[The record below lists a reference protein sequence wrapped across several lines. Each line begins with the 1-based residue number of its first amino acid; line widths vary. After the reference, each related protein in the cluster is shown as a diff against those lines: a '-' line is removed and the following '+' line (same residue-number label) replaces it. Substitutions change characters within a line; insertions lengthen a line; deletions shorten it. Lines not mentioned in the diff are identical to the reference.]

1 MMYLP
6 LVITS
11 LLLFQWVP
19 AAFAADVTSFTA
31 CPLKCN
37 TVIKII

>member
-1 MMYLP
+1 MMYLL

-11 LLLFQWVP
+11 LFLLQWVP
-19 AAFAADVTSFTA
+19 ATFAADVTPFVA
-31 CPLKCN
+31 CPLKSN